1 MKEENQL
8 GRLIIKRE
16 GHFWNAYHVVSD
28 KAEDSNLIGS
38 ICIGAVANNTEM
50 RDAFKA
56 MMTNIVFEA
65 IKEITGTV
73 PTMVKEN
80 HQPIH

>member
-28 KAEDSNLIGS
+28 KTENSNLIGS
-38 ICIGAVANNTEM
+38 ICIGAVVNNAEM

-56 MMTNIVFEA
+56 MMISVVSEA

-73 PTMVKEN
+73 PIMKEN
-80 HQPIH
+80 HKPVH